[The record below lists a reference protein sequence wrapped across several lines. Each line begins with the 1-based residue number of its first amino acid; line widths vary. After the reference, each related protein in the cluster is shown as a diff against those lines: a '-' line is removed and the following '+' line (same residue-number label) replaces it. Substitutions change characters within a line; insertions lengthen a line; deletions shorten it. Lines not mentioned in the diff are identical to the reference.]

1 MSYSTIDQIAHLLQL
16 TPRMV
21 NLHAKEH
28 GMPRI
33 DRGQYD
39 IVACVHWYIEYLKK
53 LIKDARRGDETEQ
66 QARAR
71 LTIATADLRELELAR
86 AKGELIE
93 VDLVKIL
100 WERLVA
106 SFKTKMLSIP
116 SKLPQWLII
125 CKDINQIK
133 GLLDQEIYEAL
144 SELSRADIDV
154 SDIAKGQRARSV
166 DSEADKPAPKA
177 HRKRVGRQTQNA
189 EQGVK
194 RGTGTVENGQG

>member
-1 MSYSTIDQIAHLLQL
+1 MSYATLEQIAHLLNL

-21 NLHAKEH
+21 NLHAKDH
-28 GMPRI
+28 GLPRI
-33 DRGQYD
+33 DRGQYE
-39 IVACVHWYIEYLKK
+39 IVACVHWYIDHLKK

-86 AKGELIE
+86 AKGELID

-100 WERLVA
+100 WERIVA

-116 SKLPQWLII
+116 SKLPQRLII
-125 CKDINQIK
+125 CRDINQIK

-144 SELSRADIDV
+144 SELSRADIDI
-154 SDIAKGQRARSV
+154 SNIAKGKRARAV
-166 DSEADKPAPKA
+166 GSEADLSTAKA
-177 HRKRVGRQTQNA
+177 HSKPVGRQAQNA
-189 EQGVK
+189 KQGVK
-194 RGTGTVENGQG
+194 RGPGTVENGQG

>member
-1 MSYSTIDQIAHLLQL
+1 MSYSTIDQIAHLLKL

-21 NLHAKEH
+21 NLHAKDH

-39 IVACVHWYIEYLKK
+39 IVACVHWYIDYLKQQ
-53 LIKDARRGDETEQ
+53 IKEARRGDETEQ
-66 QARAR
+66 QARTR
-71 LTIATADLRELELAR
+71 LTVATADLRELELAR
-86 AKGELIE
+86 AKGDLIE

-106 SFKTKMLSIP
+106 SFKTKILGIP
-116 SKLPQWLII
+116 SKLPQRLII

-133 GLLDQEIYEAL
+133 GLLEQEIFEAL
-144 SELSRADIDV
+144 SELSRSDIDV
-154 SDIAKGQRARSV
+154 SDIAQGQGARPV
-166 DSEADKPAPKA
+166 DSKAHKPTAKA
-177 HRKRVGRQTQNA
+177 HRKRVGRQAQNA

-194 RGTGTVENGQG
+194 RGTGTVEDGQS